1 MTRTINFLKRT
12 YHKYQARKKSEALDK
27 QLRDYEDRVLRHDN
41 RRDFINE
48 KNKHDSFYAGSTY
61 DR

>member
-1 MTRTINFLKRT
+1 MKRSIILIKRT
-12 YHKYQARKKSEALDK
+12 YHKFQARKKLEKAEK
-27 QLRDYEDRVLRHDN
+27 ELRNYEDRVLRHDS

-48 KNKHDSFYAGSTY
+48 KNEHDNFYAGSTY